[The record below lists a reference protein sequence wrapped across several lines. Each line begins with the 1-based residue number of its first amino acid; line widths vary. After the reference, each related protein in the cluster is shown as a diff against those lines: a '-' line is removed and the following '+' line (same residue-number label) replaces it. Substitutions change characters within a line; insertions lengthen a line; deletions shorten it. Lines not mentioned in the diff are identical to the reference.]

1 MRNKLILLFILL
13 IILGLSFYYCYYT
26 TKQIESFENN
36 VTTKPCVVWFT
47 QQKQEC
53 DQGFFY
59 KDPKTLDYI
68 SKVNILGDLDKEIQD
83 HETKLTDIKKQVS
96 NYDGLSLSEIQEQ
109 LVIDLNKKIREEQSK
124 QYPDVKVIEQYKK
137 DIDNY
142 QSIAEKHFKDAAGI
156 KNEVVELENKIKTLK
171 HQREA
176 NKFKP
181 TFNMLENIK
190 NIKEK
195 NPNFKCKLEYTGW
208 DEIASENDPTKND
221 IEKNVTG
228 LAKDLGHPSQWAYCH
243 KEHKTEAE
251 KLETDRYIQQ
261 NKFAYIKPYD
271 SKIGPMISSIAF
283 QEFNEMDEFICDD
296 RLVAP
301 KYPTIPNGLLQI
313 KLDNKEHIT
322 EMNVVKYAN
331 DSRYIVEGLTRRLV
345 DLDPTILM
353 NIFYDLIIEIDKSR
367 VQVYVYPN
375 DSITYKVH
383 FLYFDNTCKRFYGD
397 TSIPYGPTKK
407 GDLFAKSHP
416 MILFEKEMS
425 SSLTETPIREYLNP
439 KVISVQVLQTKLT
452 EWISEVQ
459 KESDRLSELDKNIEK
474 NMYLQHIYKA
484 LASDQPDQ
492 VKSLKIDTTTDKP
505 VYGVQIEQNLTKEVY
520 LQKANEYQSSVE
532 KDKLEKEAVS
542 SKIAENRKKIEEVN
556 LFMNLLK
563 PSIEKTI
570 KEKIVENLKNYLNV
584 PVTDF
589 IKSYDPTYISNNN
602 TIYMAI
608 ESINKNTK
616 TTVTLHGSPP
626 KSMVQETI
634 KEISRIPSYT
644 IPKKNIRLED
654 DIIISNFSEDT
665 YF

>member
-1 MRNKLILLFILL
+1 MRNKLILLFILC
-13 IILGLSFYYCYYT
+13 IIIGLSFYYCYYT

-36 VTTKPCVVWFT
+36 VTTKPCIVWFT

-68 SKVNILGDLDKEIQD
+68 SKVNILGDLDTEIQES
-83 HETKLTDIKKQVS
+83 ETKLTDIKKQVS
-96 NYDGLSLSEIQEQ
+96 NYDGLSLSEIE
-109 LVIDLNKKIREEQSK
+109 VKIVMDLNKKMREEQSK
-124 QYPDVKVIEQYKK
+124 QNPDSKLIEQYKK

-142 QSIAEKHFKDAAGI
+142 QSVAEKHFKDAAGI
-156 KNEVVELENKIKTLK
+156 KNEVIELENKIKTLK
-171 HQREA
+171 YQRDA

-181 TFNMLENIK
+181 TFNILENIK
-190 NIKEK
+190 DIKDK

-221 IEKNVTG
+221 IEKNVAG

-271 SKIGPMISSIAF
+271 SKMGPTISSIAF
-283 QEFNEMDEFICDD
+283 QEFTDKDEFICDD

-313 KLDNKEHIT
+313 KLDNKDYIT
-322 EMNVVKYAN
+322 EMNVIRYAN
-331 DSRYIVEGLTRRLV
+331 DSRYIVEGLTRKLV
-345 DLDPTILM
+345 DLDPSMLM
-353 NIFYDLIIEIDKSR
+353 NLFYDLIIEVDKSR
-367 VQVYVYPN
+367 VKVYVYPN
-375 DSITYKVH
+375 ESITYKVH

-397 TSIPYGPTKK
+397 TSIPFGPTKK
-407 GDLFAKSHP
+407 GDLFAKSEP
-416 MILFEKEMS
+416 MILFEKEMVAP
-425 SSLTETPIREYLNP
+425 LTEKPIREYLNP
-439 KVISVQVLQTKLT
+439 KVISVKFLQNKLT
-452 EWISEVQ
+452 EWSSELQ
-459 KESDRLSELDKNIEK
+459 KDSGKLSELDKNIEK

-505 VYGVQIEQNLTKEVY
+505 AYGVQIEQNLTKEVY
-520 LQKANEYQSSVE
+520 LQKASEYQTLVE

-542 SKIAENRKKIEEVN
+542 AKIEENRKKIEEVN

-570 KEKIVENLKNYLNV
+570 KEKIIEHLKKNLNN

-589 IKSYDPTYISNNN
+589 IKSYNPTYISNNN
-602 TIYMAI
+602 TIYLAI
-608 ESINKNTK
+608 ESTNKNTNA
-616 TTVTLHGSPP
+616 TIALHGSPP
-626 KSMVQETI
+626 KPMVQETI
-634 KEISRIPSYT
+634 KEISRTPKYT
-644 IPKKNIRLED
+644 VPKKNIRLED
-654 DIIISNFSEDT
+654 DIIISNFSEDA